1 MTDEIQRLRLALRDL
16 VALST
21 IPAAW
26 VGREA
31 PEIAAGLADL
41 LMGMLYPSFAFVRLR
56 DAAGE
61 MAFDVTRGTPSEKL
75 STWLDQRLAEG
86 GRCTHTEVMPLGS
99 NGSESARGLCVPL
112 GVAAERGL
120 VVVACDRR
128 DFPTETD
135 QLLLSV
141 AANQAVTAFQ
151 SARLVHERRRAE
163 EALREA
169 RDRLE
174 ALVVDRTSELRR
186 TVAELAHFTR
196 VTTLGEL
203 GASIAHEINQ
213 PLAAIV
219 ANAEASLNWLAR
231 AEPQLHL
238 IRDALTDIVE
248 DSHRAADVIR
258 RIRQLA
264 TKRDPQRSLLDI
276 NDVIQEVLILL
287 RGELLRQRVS
297 LRLGLSAD
305 LPPTVGD
312 RVQLQQV
319 LINLVM
325 NGVEAMES
333 VSERPREL
341 LIRSFVED
349 GGEVRVAVQDAGVG
363 LDPVHAEEVYNAFFT
378 TKASGMGMG
387 LSISRSIIESHGG
400 RLWATSNPTYG
411 ATFQFAL
418 PVLT

>member
-1 MTDEIQRLRLALRDL
+1 
-16 VALST
+16 
-21 IPAAW
+21 
-26 VGREA
+26 
-31 PEIAAGLADL
+31 
-41 LMGMLYPSFAFVRLR
+41 
-56 DAAGE
+56 
-61 MAFDVTRGTPSEKL
+61 MAFDVTRGIPSEAL
-75 STWLDQRLAEG
+75 SKWLDQRLAEG
-86 GRCTHTEVMPLGS
+86 GRCAHTEVIPLG
-99 NGSESARGLCVPL
+99 GGGGEPARALCVPI
-112 GVAAERGL
+112 GVDAERGL
-120 VVVACDRR
+120 ITVACDRP

-141 AANQAVTAFQ
+141 AANQAATAFQ

-163 EALREA
+163 EALRQS

-174 ALVVDRTSELRR
+174 AQVVDRTSELRR
-186 TVAELAHFTR
+186 TVAELAHVTR

-231 AEPQLHL
+231 AEPDVHL
-238 IRDALTDIVE
+238 VRDALTDIVD

-276 NDVIQEVLILL
+276 NDVIQEVLTLL

-297 LRLGLSAD
+297 LRLGLSPD

-319 LINLVM
+319 IINLVM

-333 VSERPREL
+333 VNERPREL
-341 LIRSFVED
+341 LIRSSAED
-349 GGEVRVAVQDAGVG
+349 GGEVCVAVQDAGVG
-363 LDPVHAEEVYNAFFT
+363 LDPQNAEQVYNAFFT
-378 TKASGMGMG
+378 TKVSGMGMG

-400 RLWATSNPTYG
+400 RLWATSNATHG

>member
-1 MTDEIQRLRLALRDL
+1 MTNEVQRLRLALRDL

-41 LMGMLYPSFAFVRLR
+41 LMGMLYLSFAFVRLR
-56 DAAGE
+56 DAAGD
-61 MAFDVTRGTPSEKL
+61 MAFDVTRGTPSADL
-75 STWLDQRLAEG
+75 ATWLDERLAAG
-86 GRCTHTEVMPLGS
+86 GRCTHTEMIPPATSGGDHS
-99 NGSESARGLCVPL
+99 RGLCVPI
-112 GVAAERGL
+112 GVDAERGL
-120 VVVACDRR
+120 VTVACDRS
-128 DFPTETD
+128 DFPTESD

-141 AANQAVTAFQ
+141 AANQAATAFQ
-151 SARLVHERRRAE
+151 GARLIQERRRAE
-163 EALREA
+163 EALRHA

-174 ALVVDRTSELRR
+174 AQVVERTSELRR
-186 TVAELAHFTR
+186 TVAELAHVTR

-203 GASIAHEINQ
+203 GASIAHGINQ

-231 AEPQLHL
+231 SQPDLHL
-238 IRDALTDIVE
+238 VRDALTDIVD

-276 NDVIQEVLILL
+276 NDVVQEVLSLL
-287 RGELLRQRVS
+287 RAELLRQRVS
-297 LRLGLSAD
+297 LRLSLSPD

-319 LINLVM
+319 IINLVM
-325 NGVEAMES
+325 NGVEAMEP
-333 VSERPREL
+333 VNDRPREL
-341 LIRSFVED
+341 LIRTTAAD
-349 GGEVRVAVQDAGVG
+349 GGEVRVAVQDAGMG
-363 LDPVHAEEVYNAFFT
+363 IDPHHADQLYNAFFT

-400 RLWATSNPTYG
+400 RLWATPNATYG